1 LAPVLL
7 IAFDTATP
15 AVTVA
20 LHDGTHV
27 LAETTTVDA
36 RRHGELLASSIDAVL
51 TEAGAGRLDITAV
64 AAGTGPGPYTGLRV
78 GLVTARVLGS
88 ALGVPV
94 YGVCTLDVIAA
105 DAAKAAGGREFIV
118 ATDARRREVYWARYD
133 AGGSRLDGPAVG
145 VPADVAELA
154 AASQGGRTSQAA
166 GGQGAASQAAPSQ
179 AAASQGAP
187 RGAPA
192 GRGILAAGAGV
203 LLYPGILGEPLEP
216 AYPAAGTLA
225 RLAAQQ
231 LAAGRPG
238 TGAEPIYLRRPDARV
253 PGPPK
258 RVTVP

>member
-1 LAPVLL
+1 VLVL
-7 IAFDTATP
+7 AFDTATP

-51 TEAGAGRLDITAV
+51 AEAGAGRLDITAV
-64 AAGTGPGPYTGLRV
+64 AAGTGPGPYTGLRA

-94 YGVCTLDVIAA
+94 YGVCTLDVVAA
-105 DAAKAAGGREFIV
+105 DVASRGTAAGQRFLV

-133 AGGSRLDGPAVG
+133 AGGRRLDGPAVG
-145 VPADVAELA
+145 FPADVAETVA
-154 AASQGGRTSQAA
+154 AETVAAETLTGTATGRAA
-166 GGQGAASQAAPSQ
+166 GS
-179 AAASQGAP
+179 
-187 RGAPA
+187 A
-192 GRGILAAGAGV
+192 GHPGILTAGAGA
-203 LLYPGILGEPLEP
+203 LLYPGVLGEPIEP
-216 AYPAAGTLA
+216 SYPAAGTLA
-225 RLAAQQ
+225 GIAAQQ
-231 LAAGRPG
+231 LAAGQPG
-238 TGAEPIYLRRPDARV
+238 SGAEPIYLRRPDARV

>member
-1 LAPVLL
+1 MLVL
-7 IAFDTATP
+7 AFDTATP

-51 TEAGAGRLDITAV
+51 AEAGAGRLDITAV
-64 AAGTGPGPYTGLRV
+64 AAGTGPGPYTGLRA

-94 YGVCTLDVIAA
+94 YGVCTLDVV
-105 DAAKAAGGREFIV
+105 AAGVASTGTAAGQGFIV

-133 AGGSRLDGPAVG
+133 ADGRRLDGPAVG
-145 VPADVAELA
+145 FPADVAGTIVAGTVAE
-154 AASQGGRTSQAA
+154 TAA
-166 GGQGAASQAAPSQ
+166 GRAANSP
-179 AAASQGAP
+179 
-187 RGAPA
+187 
-192 GRGILAAGAGV
+192 GILTAGMGA
-203 LLYPGILGEPLEP
+203 LLYPGVLGEPIEP
-216 AYPAAGTLA
+216 CYPAAGTLA
-225 RLAAQQ
+225 GIAAHQ
-231 LAAGRPG
+231 LAAGEPG
-238 TGAEPIYLRRPDARV
+238 SGAEPIYLRRPDARV

>member
-7 IAFDTATP
+7 LAFDTATP

-20 LHDGTHV
+20 LHDGAHV

-94 YGVCTLDVIAA
+94 YGMPTLDVIAA
-105 DAAKAAGGREFIV
+105 DAAAAAGGREFIV

-133 AGGSRLDGPAVG
+133 ATGRRLDGPAVG
-145 VPADVAELA
+145 IPADVAETIA
-154 AASQGGRTSQAA
+154 ARKD
-166 GGQGAASQAAPSQ
+166 APG
-179 AAASQGAP
+179 SQGAP
-187 RGAPA
+187 GGP
-192 GRGILAAGAGV
+192 GILAAGTGA
-203 LLYPGILGEPLEP
+203 LLYPGVLGQPIEPS
-216 AYPAAGTLA
+216 YPAAGTLA
-225 RLAAQQ
+225 RLAARQF
-231 LAAGRPG
+231 AAGAPG

>member
-1 LAPVLL
+1 MLVL
-7 IAFDTATP
+7 AFDTATP

-51 TEAGAGRLDITAV
+51 AEAGAGRLDITAV

-105 DAAKAAGGREFIV
+105 GVAITGTAAGQEFIV

-133 AGGSRLDGPAVG
+133 AAGHRLDGPAVG
-145 VPADVAELA
+145 FPADVAETVTEA
-154 AASQGGRTSQAA
+154 AAGRAA
-166 GGQGAASQAAPSQ
+166 GSPGSPGV
-179 AAASQGAP
+179 
-187 RGAPA
+187 
-192 GRGILAAGAGV
+192 LTAGAGA
-203 LLYPGILGEPLEP
+203 LLYPDVLGQPIEPS
-216 AYPAAGTLA
+216 YPAAGTLA
-225 RLAAQQ
+225 GIAAQQ
-231 LAAGRPG
+231 LAAGEPG
-238 TGAEPIYLRRPDARV
+238 SGAEPIYLRRPDARV

>member
-1 LAPVLL
+1 VL
-7 IAFDTATP
+7 AFDTATP

-27 LAETTTVDA
+27 LAETTAVDA

-51 TEAGAGRLDITAV
+51 TEVGAGRLDISAV
-64 AAGTGPGPYTGLRV
+64 AAGTGPGPYTGLRA

-105 DAAKAAGGREFIV
+105 GVASAGTAVGQEFIV
-118 ATDARRREVYWARYD
+118 ATDARRREVYWSRYD
-133 AGGSRLDGPAVG
+133 AAGRRLDGPAVG
-145 VPADVAELA
+145 FPADVAQSVAE
-154 AASQGGRTSQAA
+154 TAA
-166 GGQGAASQAAPSQ
+166 GTAADSP
-179 AAASQGAP
+179 
-187 RGAPA
+187 
-192 GRGILAAGAGV
+192 GRPGILAAGAGA
-203 LLYPGILGEPLEP
+203 LLYPGVLGEPIEP
-216 AYPAAGTLA
+216 SYPAAGTLA
-225 RLAAQQ
+225 GIAVQQ

-238 TGAEPIYLRRPDARV
+238 SGAEPIYLRRPDARV

>member
-1 LAPVLL
+1 MLVL
-7 IAFDTATP
+7 AFDTATP

-51 TEAGAGRLDITAV
+51 AEAGAGRLDITAV
-64 AAGTGPGPYTGLRV
+64 AVGTGPGPYTGLRA

-94 YGVCTLDVIAA
+94 YGVCTLDVVAA
-105 DAAKAAGGREFIV
+105 DVASTGTAAGQGFIV

-133 AGGSRLDGPAVG
+133 ADGRRLDGPAVG
-145 VPADVAELA
+145 FPADVAGTIVAGTVAE
-154 AASQGGRTSQAA
+154 TAA
-166 GGQGAASQAAPSQ
+166 GRAANSP
-179 AAASQGAP
+179 
-187 RGAPA
+187 
-192 GRGILAAGAGV
+192 GILTAGMGA
-203 LLYPGILGEPLEP
+203 LLYPGVLGEPIEP
-216 AYPAAGTLA
+216 CYPAAGTLA
-225 RLAAQQ
+225 GIAAHRLAA
-231 LAAGRPG
+231 GEPG
-238 TGAEPIYLRRPDARV
+238 SGAEPIYLRRPDARV

>member
-1 LAPVLL
+1 VLVL
-7 IAFDTATP
+7 AFDTATP

-51 TEAGAGRLDITAV
+51 AEAGAGRLDITAV

-105 DAAKAAGGREFIV
+105 DVALTGTAAGREFIV

-133 AGGSRLDGPAVG
+133 AAGRRLDGPAVG
-145 VPADVAELA
+145 FPADVAEAVTGA
-154 AASQGGRTSQAA
+154 AAGRAA
-166 GGQGAASQAAPSQ
+166 GSPGGP
-179 AAASQGAP
+179 GV
-187 RGAPA
+187 
-192 GRGILAAGAGV
+192 LTAGAGA
-203 LLYPGILGEPLEP
+203 LLYPDVLGQPIEPS
-216 AYPAAGTLA
+216 YPAAGTLA
-225 RLAAQQ
+225 AIAARQ
-231 LAAGRPG
+231 LAAGEPG
-238 TGAEPIYLRRPDARV
+238 SGAEPIYLRRPDARV

>member
-1 LAPVLL
+1 MLVL
-7 IAFDTATP
+7 AFDTATP

-20 LHDGTHV
+20 LYDGTHV
-27 LAETTTVDA
+27 LAETTTVNA
-36 RRHGELLASSIDAVL
+36 RRHGELLAPSIDAVL
-51 TEAGAGRLDITAV
+51 TEGGASRLDVTAV

-105 DAAKAAGGREFIV
+105 DAAAAAGGREFIV

-133 AGGSRLDGPAVG
+133 ASGRRLDGPAVG
-145 VPADVAELA
+145 IPADVADVA
-154 AASQGGRTSQAA
+154 AARQTMQAA
-166 GGQGAASQAAPSQ
+166 QTAQAAP
-179 AAASQGAP
+179 GV
-187 RGAPA
+187 
-192 GRGILAAGAGV
+192 LAAGAGA
-203 LLYPGILGEPLEP
+203 LLYPGVLGEPIGP
-216 AYPAAGTLA
+216 SYPAAGTLA

-231 LAAGRPG
+231 LAAGAPA

>member
-1 LAPVLL
+1 MLVL
-7 IAFDTATP
+7 AFDTATP

-36 RRHGELLASSIDAVL
+36 RRHGELLASSIDAML
-51 TEAGAGRLDITAV
+51 AEAGAGRLDITAV
-64 AAGTGPGPYTGLRV
+64 AAGTGPGPYTGLRA

-105 DAAKAAGGREFIV
+105 DVASTGAAAGQDFLV

-133 AGGSRLDGPAVG
+133 ADGRRLDGPAVG
-145 VPADVAELA
+145 YPADVAE
-154 AASQGGRTSQAA
+154 QPEQRPGVQRPG
-166 GGQGAASQAAPSQ
+166 
-179 AAASQGAP
+179 
-187 RGAPA
+187 
-192 GRGILAAGAGV
+192 AGAGQRATRRPGILTAGAGA
-203 LLYPGILGEPLEP
+203 LLYPGVLGEPIEP
-216 AYPAAGTLA
+216 SYPAAGTLA
-225 RLAAQQ
+225 RIAAQQ
-231 LAAGRPG
+231 LAAGLPG
-238 TGAEPIYLRRPDARV
+238 SGAEPIYLRRPDARV

>member
-1 LAPVLL
+1 MLVL
-7 IAFDTATP
+7 AFDTATP

-51 TEAGAGRLDITAV
+51 AEAGAGRLDITAV
-64 AAGTGPGPYTGLRV
+64 AAGTGPGPYTGLRA

-94 YGVCTLDVIAA
+94 YGVCTLDVV
-105 DAAKAAGGREFIV
+105 AAGVATMGTAAGQGFIV

-133 AGGSRLDGPAVG
+133 ADGRRLDGPAVG
-145 VPADVAELA
+145 FPADVAGTVTEMA
-154 AASQGGRTSQAA
+154 AKRAA
-166 GGQGAASQAAPSQ
+166 N
-179 AAASQGAP
+179 
-187 RGAPA
+187 R
-192 GRGILAAGAGV
+192 
-203 LLYPGILGEPLEP
+203 PGILTAGMGALLSPGVLGEPIEP
-216 AYPAAGTLA
+216 RYPAAGTLA
-225 RLAAQQ
+225 GIAAHQ
-231 LAAGRPG
+231 LAAGEPG
-238 TGAEPIYLRRPDARV
+238 SGAEPIYLRRPDARV

>member
-1 LAPVLL
+1 VL
-7 IAFDTATP
+7 AFDTATP

-51 TEAGAGRLDITAV
+51 AEAGAGRLDITAV
-64 AAGTGPGPYTGLRV
+64 AAGTGPGPYTGLRA

-94 YGVCTLDVIAA
+94 YGVCTLDVV
-105 DAAKAAGGREFIV
+105 AAGVASTGTAAGHGFIV

-133 AGGSRLDGPAVG
+133 ADGRRLDGPAVG
-145 VPADVAELA
+145 FPADVAGTVVAE
-154 AASQGGRTSQAA
+154 TAA
-166 GGQGAASQAAPSQ
+166 GRAANSP
-179 AAASQGAP
+179 
-187 RGAPA
+187 
-192 GRGILAAGAGV
+192 GILTAGMGA
-203 LLYPGILGEPLEP
+203 LLYPGVLGEPLEP
-216 AYPAAGTLA
+216 CYPAAGTLA
-225 RLAAQQ
+225 GIAAHQ
-231 LAAGRPG
+231 LAAGEPG
-238 TGAEPIYLRRPDARV
+238 SGAEPIYLRRPDARV

>member
-1 LAPVLL
+1 VLVL
-7 IAFDTATP
+7 AFDTATP

-27 LAETTTVDA
+27 LAETTMVDA
-36 RRHGELLASSIDAVL
+36 RRHGELLASSIDAML
-51 TEAGAGRLDITAV
+51 AEAGAGRLDITAV

-105 DAAKAAGGREFIV
+105 GVISTGTAGGQEFTV

-133 AGGSRLDGPAVG
+133 ADGRRLDGPAVG
-145 VPADVAELA
+145 YPADVAETVA
-154 AASQGGRTSQAA
+154 GTASDSHGMLT
-166 GGQGAASQAAPSQ
+166 
-179 AAASQGAP
+179 
-187 RGAPA
+187 
-192 GRGILAAGAGV
+192 AGAGA
-203 LLYPGILGEPLEP
+203 LLYPGVLGEPIEP
-216 AYPAAGTLA
+216 SYPAAGTLA
-225 RLAAQQ
+225 RIAAQQ
-231 LAAGRPG
+231 LATGDPG
-238 TGAEPIYLRRPDARV
+238 SGAEPIYLRRPDARV